1 MEDLHVYGNRIIF
14 ALNKTC
20 MNTQTLLS
28 IIADQREEL
37 LTNDYSD
44 FCSRPEE
51 SRLDLKSNLAQVV
64 IGVRRCGK
72 STLCEMF
79 LRQKNVEFAYVN
91 FDDDRMQD
99 FTTNDLD
106 CLLEALY
113 MTYGD
118 FKCLFLDE
126 IQNVKAWPLFVNR
139 LLRQKLHI
147 FITGS
152 NSKLLS
158 NELST
163 HLTGRNN
170 KVELYP
176 FSYSEYCAMKN
187 IDTTSL
193 STKAK
198 GVRKSILHEYLQQGG
213 FPELFNESNRRG
225 YVNGL
230 LDAIIKNDIAKRF
243 KVRNVE
249 ALRRISAYLLDN
261 YCQEFVAKTVGEL
274 FGVSNH
280 TAENYY
286 AYLKE
291 AFLLIGIKRFSY
303 KSKDRVRNEKV
314 YVVDTTFV
322 TERDDNFSIDNL
334 GWKLENVVCVE
345 LMRRYKPMFCDIF
358 YYRDASSQ
366 VDFVIA
372 KDGNVRELI
381 QVSYDISAEKTRNR
395 EIRGLKNAAKKLNCN
410 NLTLITFEEQK
421 TIDIEDFT
429 INVIPA
435 TEWLLDK

>member
-1 MEDLHVYGNRIIF
+1 
-14 ALNKTC
+14 
-20 MNTQTLLS
+20 MNTQKLLS
-28 IIADQREEL
+28 IVADQRDEL
-37 LTNDYSD
+37 SANDYSE
-44 FCSRPEE
+44 FCARPEE
-51 SRLDLKSNLAQVV
+51 KQLDLKSNRAQVV
-64 IGVRRCGK
+64 IGVRRSGK

-79 LRQKNVEFAYVN
+79 LKQKNVEFAYVN
-91 FDDDRMQD
+91 FDDNRLEHMQS
-99 FTTNDLD
+99 NDLD
-106 CLLEALY
+106 NLLEALY
-113 MTYGD
+113 MTYGE
-118 FKCLFLDE
+118 FKYLFLDE
-126 IQNVKAWPLFVNR
+126 IQNIEGWPLFINR

-158 NELST
+158 KELST

-176 FSYSEYCAMKN
+176 FSFTEYCAMNKVN
-187 IDTTSL
+187 TTSL

-198 GVRKSILHEYLQQGG
+198 GLRKSTLHEYLLQGG

-225 YVNGL
+225 YINGL

-249 ALRRISAYLLDN
+249 ALRRIAAYLADN

-286 AYLKE
+286 SYLKE
-291 AFLLIGIKRFSY
+291 AFLLVGVNRFSY

-314 YVVDTTFV
+314 YVVDTAFV
-322 TERDDNFSIDNL
+322 TEREDNFSLENL
-334 GWKLENVVCVE
+334 GWKLENVVCIE
-345 LMRRYKPMFCDIF
+345 LMRRYKPLFCDIF
-358 YYRDASSQ
+358 YYKEAASQ

-372 KDGNVRELI
+372 KDGNVQELI
-381 QVSYDISAEKTRNR
+381 QVSYDISTEKTRNR
-395 EIRGLKNAAKKLNCN
+395 EIRGLKNAAKKLKCN
-410 NLTLITFEEQK
+410 NLTLVTFEEQD
-421 TIDIEDFT
+421 TIEEDGYN

-435 TEWLLDK
+435 TEWLLSK

>member
-1 MEDLHVYGNRIIF
+1 
-14 ALNKTC
+14 
-20 MNTQTLLS
+20 MNTHTLLS
-28 IIADQREEL
+28 IVADQREEL
-37 LTNDYSD
+37 LANDYSEL
-44 FCSRPEE
+44 CPRPEE
-51 SRLDLKSNLAQVV
+51 SQLDPKSNRAQVV

-79 LRQKNVEFAYVN
+79 LKRKGIEFAYVN
-91 FDDDRMQD
+91 FDDDRMKD
-99 FTTNDLD
+99 MKADDLD
-106 CLLEALY
+106 RLLEALY

-118 FKCLFLDE
+118 FKYLFLDE
-126 IQNVKAWPLFVNR
+126 IQNIEGWPLFVNR
-139 LLRQKLHI
+139 LLRQKM
-147 FITGS
+147 
-152 NSKLLS
+152 
-158 NELST
+158 

-176 FSYSEYCAMKN
+176 FSFSEYSEMKR
-187 IDTTSL
+187 IDMTSL

-198 GVRKSILHEYLQQGG
+198 GFRKSALHEYLQQGG

-225 YVNGL
+225 YINGL

-249 ALRRISAYLLDN
+249 ALRRIAAYLADN

-286 AYLKE
+286 SYLKE
-291 AFLLIGIKRFSY
+291 AFLLIGINRFSY
-303 KSKDRVRNEKV
+303 KSKERVRNEKV
-314 YVVDTTFV
+314 YVVDTAFV
-322 TERDDNFSIDNL
+322 TEREENFSLENL
-334 GWKLENVVCVE
+334 GWKLENVVCIE
-345 LMRRYKPMFCDIF
+345 LLRRYKPLFCDVF
-358 YYRDASSQ
+358 YYKEESSQ

-381 QVSYDISAEKTRNR
+381 QVSYDISTEKTRNR
-395 EIRGLKNAAKKLNCN
+395 EIRGLKNAAKKLKCN
-410 NLTLITFEEQK
+410 NLTLITFEEHE
-421 TIDIEDFT
+421 TIEEDGYT

-435 TEWLLDK
+435 TEWLLPQ

>member
-1 MEDLHVYGNRIIF
+1 
-14 ALNKTC
+14 
-20 MNTQTLLS
+20 MNTQTLLT
-28 IIADQREEL
+28 IVADQREEL
-37 LTNDYSD
+37 LANDYSD
-44 FCSRPEE
+44 LCSRPEE
-51 SRLDLKSNLAQVV
+51 SQLDLKSNLAQVV

-79 LRQKNVEFAYVN
+79 LKQKGVEFAYVN
-91 FDDDRMQD
+91 FDDDRLGDMKS
-99 FTTNDLD
+99 NDLD
-106 CLLEALY
+106 RLLEALY
-113 MTYGD
+113 MTYGE
-118 FKCLFLDE
+118 FEYLFLDE
-126 IQNVKAWPLFVNR
+126 IQNIEGWPLFVNR
-139 LLRQKLHI
+139 LLRQKIHL

-176 FSYSEYCAMKN
+176 FSFSEYCAMKKV
-187 IDTTSL
+187 DATSL

-198 GVRKSILHEYLQQGG
+198 ALRKGALHEYLQQGG

-225 YVNGL
+225 YINGL

-249 ALRRISAYLLDN
+249 ALRRISAYLADN

-286 AYLKE
+286 SYLKE
-291 AFLLIGIKRFSY
+291 AFLLIGVNRFSY

-314 YVVDTTFV
+314 YVVDTAFV
-322 TERDDNFSIDNL
+322 TERKDNFSLENI
-334 GWKLENVVCVE
+334 GWKLEN
-345 LMRRYKPMFCDIF
+345 I
-358 YYRDASSQ
+358 
-366 VDFVIA
+366 
-372 KDGNVRELI
+372 
-381 QVSYDISAEKTRNR
+381 
-395 EIRGLKNAAKKLNCN
+395 
-410 NLTLITFEEQK
+410 
-421 TIDIEDFT
+421 
-429 INVIPA
+429 
-435 TEWLLDK
+435 

>member
-1 MEDLHVYGNRIIF
+1 
-14 ALNKTC
+14 

-28 IIADQREEL
+28 IVADQREEL
-37 LTNDYSD
+37 LANDYSEL
-44 FCSRPEE
+44 CRRPEE
-51 SRLDLKSNLAQVV
+51 SQFDLKSNMAQVV

-79 LRQKNVEFAYVN
+79 LKQKGVDFAYVN
-91 FDDDRMQD
+91 FDDDRLGNMES
-99 FTTNDLD
+99 NDLD
-106 CLLEALY
+106 RLLEALY
-113 MTYGD
+113 MTYGE
-118 FKCLFLDE
+118 FEYLFLDE
-126 IQNVKAWPLFVNR
+126 IQNIEGWPLFVNR

-176 FSYSEYCAMKN
+176 FSFSEYCAMKKV
-187 IDTTSL
+187 DATSL

-198 GVRKSILHEYLQQGG
+198 ALRKGALHEYLQQGG

-225 YVNGL
+225 YINGL
-230 LDAIIKNDIAKRF
+230 LDAIIRNDIAKRF

-249 ALRRISAYLLDN
+249 ALRRISAYLVDN

-286 AYLKE
+286 SYLKE
-291 AFLLIGIKRFSY
+291 AFLLIGVNRFSY

-314 YVVDTTFV
+314 YVVDTAFV
-322 TERDDNFSIDNL
+322 TERKDNFSLENI
-334 GWKLENVVCVE
+334 GWKLENIVCVE
-345 LMRRYKPMFCDIF
+345 LLRRYRPAYCDVF
-358 YYRDASSQ
+358 YYKDASSQ

-372 KDGNVRELI
+372 KDGNVQELI
-381 QVSYDISAEKTRNR
+381 QVSYDISTEKTRNR

-410 NLTLITFEEQK
+410 NLTLVTFEEHE
-421 TIDIEDFT
+421 TIEEDGCT

-435 TEWLLDK
+435 TEWLLGK

>member
-1 MEDLHVYGNRIIF
+1 
-14 ALNKTC
+14 

-28 IIADQREEL
+28 IVADQREEL
-37 LTNDYSD
+37 LANDYSEL
-44 FCSRPEE
+44 CPRPEE
-51 SRLDLKSNLAQVV
+51 SQLDLKSNRAQVV

-79 LRQKNVEFAYVN
+79 LKQKGIDFAYVN
-91 FDDDRMQD
+91 FDDDRMED
-99 FTTNDLD
+99 MKASDLD
-106 CLLEALY
+106 HLLEALY
-113 MTYGD
+113 MTYGE
-118 FKCLFLDE
+118 FKYLFLDE
-126 IQNVKAWPLFVNR
+126 IQNIEGWPLFVNR
-139 LLRQKLHI
+139 LLRQKMHL

-158 NELST
+158 KELST

-176 FSYSEYCAMKN
+176 FSYSEYCAMKK

-198 GVRKSILHEYLQQGG
+198 GIRKSTLHEYLLQGG

-225 YVNGL
+225 YINGL

-249 ALRRISAYLLDN
+249 ALRRIAAYLADN

-286 AYLKE
+286 SYLKE
-291 AFLLIGIKRFSY
+291 AFLLVGVNRFSY

-314 YVVDTTFV
+314 YVVDTAFV
-322 TERDDNFSIDNL
+322 TEREDNFSLENL
-334 GWKLENVVCVE
+334 GWKLENIVCIE
-345 LMRRYKPMFCDIF
+345 LMRRYKPLFCDVF
-358 YYRDASSQ
+358 YYKETSSQ

-372 KDGNVRELI
+372 KDGNVQELI
-381 QVSYDISAEKTRNR
+381 QVSYDISTEKTRNR
-395 EIRGLKNAAKKLNCN
+395 EIRGLKNAAKKLKCN
-410 NLTLITFEEQK
+410 NLTLITFEEQE
-421 TIDIEDFT
+421 TIEKDGYT
-429 INVIPA
+429 INVVPA
-435 TEWLLDK
+435 TEWLLKK

>member
-1 MEDLHVYGNRIIF
+1 
-14 ALNKTC
+14 

-28 IIADQREEL
+28 IVADQREEL
-37 LTNDYSD
+37 LANDYSEL
-44 FCSRPEE
+44 CHRSEE
-51 SRLDLKSNLAQVV
+51 SQLDLKSNMAQVV

-79 LRQKNVEFAYVN
+79 LKQKGVDFAYVN
-91 FDDDRMQD
+91 FDDDRLGNMGS
-99 FTTNDLD
+99 NDLD
-106 CLLEALY
+106 RLLEALY
-113 MTYGD
+113 MTYGE
-118 FKCLFLDE
+118 FEYLFLDE
-126 IQNVKAWPLFVNR
+126 IQNIEGWPLFVNR

-176 FSYSEYCAMKN
+176 FSFSEYCAMKKV
-187 IDTTSL
+187 DATSL

-198 GVRKSILHEYLQQGG
+198 ALRKGALHEYLQQGG

-225 YVNGL
+225 YINGL
-230 LDAIIKNDIAKRF
+230 LDAIIRNDIAKRF

-249 ALRRISAYLLDN
+249 ALRRISAYLADN

-286 AYLKE
+286 SYLKE
-291 AFLLIGIKRFSY
+291 AFLLVGVNRFSY

-314 YVVDTTFV
+314 YVVDTAFV
-322 TERDDNFSIDNL
+322 TERKDNFSLENI
-334 GWKLENVVCVE
+334 GWKLENIVCVE
-345 LMRRYKPMFCDIF
+345 LLRRYRPAYCDVF
-358 YYRDASSQ
+358 YYKDASSQ
-366 VDFVIA
+366 VDFVIS
-372 KDGNVRELI
+372 KDGNVQELI
-381 QVSYDISAEKTRNR
+381 QVSYDISTEKTRNR

-410 NLTLITFEEQK
+410 NLTLVTFEEHE
-421 TIDIEDFT
+421 TIEEDGCT

-435 TEWLLDK
+435 TEWLLGK

>member
-1 MEDLHVYGNRIIF
+1 MTI
-14 ALNKTC
+14 
-20 MNTQTLLS
+20 QTLLS
-28 IIADQREEL
+28 IVADQREEL
-37 LTNDYSD
+37 SANDYSG
-44 FCSRPEE
+44 FSSRPEE
-51 SRLDLKSNLAQVV
+51 SQFDLKSNRAQVV

-79 LRQKNVEFAYVN
+79 LKSKNIEFAYVN
-91 FDDDRMQD
+91 FDDDRLEGLR
-99 FTTNDLD
+99 TSDLD
-106 CLLEALY
+106 LLLEALY

-118 FKCLFLDE
+118 FKYLFLDE
-126 IQNVKAWPLFVNR
+126 IQNVEAWPLFVNR
-139 LLRQKLHI
+139 LLRQKVHL

-170 KVELYP
+170 KIELYP
-176 FSYSEYCAMKN
+176 FSFSEYSKMKK

-198 GVRKSILHEYLQQGG
+198 GLRKRTLHEYLQQGG
-213 FPELFNESNRRG
+213 FPELFNESNRRS

-230 LDAIIKNDIAKRF
+230 FDAIIKNDIANRF

-249 ALRRISAYLLDN
+249 ALRRIAAYLSDN
-261 YCQEFVAKTVGEL
+261 YCQEFVAKTVGSL

-286 AYLKE
+286 SYLKE
-291 AFLLIGIKRFSY
+291 AFLLVGINRFSY
-303 KSKDRVRNEKV
+303 KSKVRARNEKV
-314 YVVDTTFV
+314 YIVDTAFV
-322 TERDDNFSIDNL
+322 TERDDSFSPENL
-334 GWKLENVVCVE
+334 GWKLENVVCIE
-345 LMRRYKPMFCDIF
+345 LLRRYKPLFCDIF
-358 YYRDASSQ
+358 YYKEATSE

-381 QVSYDISAEKTRNR
+381 QVSYDLSSEKTRNR
-395 EIRGLKNAAKKLNCN
+395 EVKGLKNAAMKLKCD
-410 NLTLITFEEQK
+410 NLTLITFEENG
-421 TIDIEDFT
+421 TIESDGRT
-429 INVIPA
+429 IKVVPA
-435 TEWLLDK
+435 TEWLLGRWR

>member
-1 MEDLHVYGNRIIF
+1 
-14 ALNKTC
+14 

-28 IIADQREEL
+28 IVADQREEL
-37 LTNDYSD
+37 LANDYLELCHRS
-44 FCSRPEE
+44 EE
-51 SRLDLKSNLAQVV
+51 TQLDLKSNMAQVV

-79 LRQKNVEFAYVN
+79 LKQKGVDFAYVN
-91 FDDDRMQD
+91 FDDDRLGDMNS
-99 FTTNDLD
+99 NDLD
-106 CLLEALY
+106 RLLEALY
-113 MTYGD
+113 MTYGE
-118 FKCLFLDE
+118 FEYLFLDE
-126 IQNVKAWPLFVNR
+126 IQNIEGWPLFVNR

-176 FSYSEYCAMKN
+176 FSFSEYCAMKKV
-187 IDTTSL
+187 DTTSL

-198 GVRKSILHEYLQQGG
+198 ALRKGALHEYLQQGG

-225 YVNGL
+225 YINGL
-230 LDAIIKNDIAKRF
+230 LDAIIRNDIAKRF

-249 ALRRISAYLLDN
+249 ALRRISAYLADN

-286 AYLKE
+286 SYLKE
-291 AFLLIGIKRFSY
+291 AFLLIGVNRFSY

-314 YVVDTTFV
+314 YVVDTAFV
-322 TERDDNFSIDNL
+322 TERKDNFSLENI
-334 GWKLENVVCVE
+334 GWKLENIVCVE
-345 LMRRYKPMFCDIF
+345 LLRRYRPSYCDVF
-358 YYRDASSQ
+358 YYKDASSQ

-372 KDGNVRELI
+372 KDSNVQELI
-381 QVSYDISAEKTRNR
+381 QVSYDISTEKTRNR

-410 NLTLITFEEQK
+410 NLTLVTFEEHE
-421 TIDIEDFT
+421 TIEEDGCT

-435 TEWLLDK
+435 TEWLLGK

>member
-1 MEDLHVYGNRIIF
+1 
-14 ALNKTC
+14 
-20 MNTQTLLS
+20 MNIQTLLS
-28 IIADQREEL
+28 IAADQRDEL
-37 LTNDYSD
+37 LANDYSE
-44 FCSRPEE
+44 FCTRSEE
-51 SRLDLKSNLAQVV
+51 SQLDLNSNRAQVV

-79 LRQKNVEFAYVN
+79 LKQNGIGFAYVN
-91 FDDDRMQD
+91 FDDDRMED
-99 FTTNDLD
+99 MKGSDLD
-106 CLLEALY
+106 RLLEALY
-113 MTYGD
+113 MTYGE
-118 FKCLFLDE
+118 FKYLYLDE
-126 IQNVKAWPLFVNR
+126 IQNIDGWPLFVNR
-139 LLRQKLHI
+139 LLRQKMHL

-170 KVELYP
+170 TVELYP
-176 FSYSEYCAMKN
+176 FSFSEYCAMKKM
-187 IDTTSL
+187 DATSL

-198 GVRKSILHEYLQQGG
+198 GLRKSTLHEYLQHGG

-225 YVNGL
+225 YINGL

-249 ALRRISAYLLDN
+249 ALRRIAAYLADN

-286 AYLKE
+286 SYLKE
-291 AFLLIGIKRFSY
+291 AFLLVGVNRFSY

-314 YVVDTTFV
+314 YVVDTAFV
-322 TERDDNFSIDNL
+322 TEREDNFSFENL
-334 GWKLENVVCVE
+334 GWKLENVVCIE
-345 LMRRYKPMFCDIF
+345 LMRRYKPLFCDVF
-358 YYRDASSQ
+358 YYKDTSSQ

-372 KDGNVRELI
+372 KDGNVQELI
-381 QVSYDISAEKTRNR
+381 QVSYDISNEKTRNR
-395 EIRGLKNAAKKLNCN
+395 EIRGLRNAAKKLKCD
-410 NLTLITFEEQK
+410 NLMLVTFEEHR
-421 TIDIEDFT
+421 TVAVDGYT
-429 INVIPA
+429 INIIPA
-435 TEWLLDK
+435 TEWLLDR

>member
-1 MEDLHVYGNRIIF
+1 
-14 ALNKTC
+14 

-28 IIADQREEL
+28 VVADQREEL
-37 LTNDYSD
+37 LMNDSAE
-44 FCSRPEE
+44 FCTRPEE
-51 SRLDLKSNLAQVV
+51 SQLDLKSNMAQVV

-72 STLCEMF
+72 STLCEMY
-79 LRQKNVEFAYVN
+79 LKQKNVEFAYVN
-91 FDDDRMQD
+91 FDDDRMKD
-99 FTTNDLD
+99 MSASDLD
-106 CLLEALY
+106 RLLEALY
-113 MTYGD
+113 MIYGE

-126 IQNVKAWPLFVNR
+126 IQNVEGWPLFVNR
-139 LLRQKLHI
+139 LLRQKIHL

-176 FSYSEYCAMKN
+176 FSFSEYCAMKK

-198 GVRKSILHEYLQQGG
+198 AIRKSTLHEYLQHGG

-225 YVNGL
+225 YINGL

-249 ALRRISAYLLDN
+249 ALRRISAYLTDN
-261 YCQEFVAKTVGEL
+261 YCQEFVAKTVGDL

-286 AYLKE
+286 SYLKE
-291 AFLLIGIKRFSY
+291 AFLLIGINRFSY

-314 YVVDTTFV
+314 YVVDTAFS
-322 TERDDNFSIDNL
+322 TERDDNFSLENL

-345 LMRRYKPMFCDIF
+345 LMRRYKPMFCDVF
-358 YYRDASSQ
+358 YYKDTSSQ
-366 VDFVIA
+366 VDFVVA

-381 QVSYDISAEKTRNR
+381 QVSYDISNEKTRKR
-395 EIRGLKNAAKKLNCN
+395 EIRGLKNAAKQLKCN
-410 NLTLITFEEQK
+410 NLTLITFEDNE
-421 TIDIEDFT
+421 TIEEDCLT

-435 TEWLLDK
+435 IEWLLR

>member
-1 MEDLHVYGNRIIF
+1 
-14 ALNKTC
+14 

-28 IIADQREEL
+28 IVADQREEL
-37 LTNDYSD
+37 LANDYSEL
-44 FCSRPEE
+44 CRRPEE
-51 SRLDLKSNLAQVV
+51 SQFDLKSNMAQVV

-79 LRQKNVEFAYVN
+79 LKQKDVEFAYVN
-91 FDDDRMQD
+91 FDDDRLGDMNS
-99 FTTNDLD
+99 NDLD
-106 CLLEALY
+106 RLLEALY
-113 MTYGD
+113 MTYGE
-118 FKCLFLDE
+118 FEYLFLDE
-126 IQNVKAWPLFVNR
+126 IQNIEGWPLFVNR

-176 FSYSEYCAMKN
+176 FSFSEYCAMKKV
-187 IDTTSL
+187 DATSL

-198 GVRKSILHEYLQQGG
+198 ALRKGALHEYLQQGG
-213 FPELFNESNRRG
+213 FPELFNESYRRG
-225 YVNGL
+225 YINGL
-230 LDAIIKNDIAKRF
+230 LDAIIRNDIAKRF

-249 ALRRISAYLLDN
+249 ALRRISAYLADN

-286 AYLKE
+286 SYLKE
-291 AFLLIGIKRFSY
+291 AFLLIGVNRFSY

-314 YVVDTTFV
+314 YVVDTAFV
-322 TERDDNFSIDNL
+322 TERKDNFSLENI
-334 GWKLENVVCVE
+334 GWKLENIVCVE
-345 LMRRYKPMFCDIF
+345 LLRRYTPAYCDVF
-358 YYRDASSQ
+358 YYKDASSQ

-372 KDGNVRELI
+372 KDSNVQELI
-381 QVSYDISAEKTRNR
+381 QVSYDISTEKTRNR

-410 NLTLITFEEQK
+410 NLTLVTFEEHE
-421 TIDIEDFT
+421 TIEEDGCT

-435 TEWLLDK
+435 TEWLLGK

>member
-1 MEDLHVYGNRIIF
+1 
-14 ALNKTC
+14 
-20 MNTQTLLS
+20 MNTQALLS
-28 IIADQREEL
+28 IVADQREEL
-37 LTNDYSD
+37 QANDYEVL
-44 FCSRPEE
+44 CSRPEE
-51 SRLDLKSNLAQVV
+51 TQLDLKSNRAQVV

-79 LRQKNVEFAYVN
+79 LKQKGVEFAYIN
-91 FDDDRMQD
+91 FDDDRMED
-99 FTTNDLD
+99 MKASDLD
-106 CLLEALY
+106 SLLEALY

-118 FKCLFLDE
+118 FKYLFLDE
-126 IQNVKAWPLFVNR
+126 IQNIDGWPLFVNR
-139 LLRQKLHI
+139 LLRQKIHL

-176 FSYSEYCAMKN
+176 FSFSEYCAMKKV
-187 IDTTSL
+187 DTTSL

-198 GVRKSILHEYLQQGG
+198 GLRKSSLHEFLQQGG

-230 LDAIIKNDIAKRF
+230 LDAIIKIDIAKRF

-249 ALRRISAYLLDN
+249 ALRRIAAYLADN

-286 AYLKE
+286 SYLKE
-291 AFLLIGIKRFSY
+291 AFLLVGVNRFSY

-314 YVVDTTFV
+314 YVVDTAFV
-322 TERDDNFSIDNL
+322 TEREDNFSLENL
-334 GWKLENVVCVE
+334 GWKLENIVCIE
-345 LMRRYKPMFCDIF
+345 LMRRYKPLFCDVF
-358 YYRDASSQ
+358 YYKETSSQ
-366 VDFVIA
+366 VDFVVA
-372 KDGNVRELI
+372 KDGNVQELI
-381 QVSYDISAEKTRNR
+381 QVSYDISTEKTRNR
-395 EIRGLKNAAKKLNCN
+395 EIRGLKNAAKKLKCN
-410 NLTLITFEEQK
+410 NLTLITFEEHE
-421 TIDIEDFT
+421 TIEEEGYT
-429 INVIPA
+429 INIVPA
-435 TEWLLDK
+435 TEWLLNK

>member
-1 MEDLHVYGNRIIF
+1 
-14 ALNKTC
+14 

-28 IIADQREEL
+28 IVADQREEL
-37 LTNDYSD
+37 LANDYSEL
-44 FCSRPEE
+44 CSRPEE
-51 SRLDLKSNLAQVV
+51 SQLDLKSNRAQVV

-79 LRQKNVEFAYVN
+79 LKQKGIEFAYVN
-91 FDDDRMQD
+91 FDDDRMED
-99 FTTNDLD
+99 MKASDLD
-106 CLLEALY
+106 RLLEALY

-118 FKCLFLDE
+118 FKYLFLDE
-126 IQNVKAWPLFVNR
+126 IQNIDGWPLFVNR
-139 LLRQKLHI
+139 LLRQKIHL

-170 KVELYP
+170 KVELFP
-176 FSYSEYCAMKN
+176 FSFSEYCAMKK

-198 GVRKSILHEYLQQGG
+198 GLRKSSLHEYLQQGG
-213 FPELFNESNRRG
+213 FPELFNESNRRS

-230 LDAIIKNDIAKRF
+230 LDAIIKIDIAKRF

-249 ALRRISAYLLDN
+249 ALRRIAAYLADN

-286 AYLKE
+286 SYLKE
-291 AFLLIGIKRFSY
+291 AFLLVGVNRFSY

-314 YVVDTTFV
+314 YVVDTAFV
-322 TERDDNFSIDNL
+322 TEREDNFSLENL
-334 GWKLENVVCVE
+334 GWKLENIVCIE
-345 LMRRYKPMFCDIF
+345 LMRRHKPLFCDIF
-358 YYRDASSQ
+358 YYKETSSQ

-372 KDGNVRELI
+372 KDGNVQELI
-381 QVSYDISAEKTRNR
+381 QVSYDISTEKARKR
-395 EIRGLKNAAKKLNCN
+395 EIRGLKNAAKKLKCN
-410 NLTLITFEEQK
+410 NLTLITFEEHE
-421 TIDIEDFT
+421 TIEEDGYT
-429 INVIPA
+429 VHVIPA
-435 TEWLLDK
+435 TEWLLNK

>member
-1 MEDLHVYGNRIIF
+1 
-14 ALNKTC
+14 

-28 IIADQREEL
+28 IVADQREEL
-37 LTNDYSD
+37 LANDYSEL
-44 FCSRPEE
+44 CPRPEE
-51 SRLDLKSNLAQVV
+51 SQLDLKSNRAQVV

-79 LRQKNVEFAYVN
+79 LKQKGIDFAYVN
-91 FDDDRMQD
+91 FDDDRMED
-99 FTTNDLD
+99 MKASDLD
-106 CLLEALY
+106 HLLEALY
-113 MTYGD
+113 MTYGE
-118 FKCLFLDE
+118 FKYLFLDE
-126 IQNVKAWPLFVNR
+126 IQNIEGWPLFVNR
-139 LLRQKLHI
+139 LLRQKMHL

-158 NELST
+158 KELST

-176 FSYSEYCAMKN
+176 FSYSEYCAMKK

-198 GVRKSILHEYLQQGG
+198 GIRKSTLHEYLLQGG
-213 FPELFNESNRRG
+213 FPE
-225 YVNGL
+225 L

-249 ALRRISAYLLDN
+249 ALRRIAAYLADN

-286 AYLKE
+286 SYLKE
-291 AFLLIGIKRFSY
+291 AFLLVGVNRFSY

-314 YVVDTTFV
+314 YVVDTAFV
-322 TERDDNFSIDNL
+322 TEREDNFSLENL
-334 GWKLENVVCVE
+334 GWKLENIVCIE
-345 LMRRYKPMFCDIF
+345 LMRRYKPLFCDVF
-358 YYRDASSQ
+358 YYKETSSQ

-372 KDGNVRELI
+372 KDGNVQELI
-381 QVSYDISAEKTRNR
+381 QVSYDISTEKTRNR
-395 EIRGLKNAAKKLNCN
+395 EIRGLKNAAKKLKCN
-410 NLTLITFEEQK
+410 NLTLVTFEEQE
-421 TIDIEDFT
+421 TIEEDGYT
-429 INVIPA
+429 INVVPA
-435 TEWLLDK
+435 TEWLLNK

>member
-1 MEDLHVYGNRIIF
+1 
-14 ALNKTC
+14 

-28 IIADQREEL
+28 VVADQREEL
-37 LTNDYSD
+37 LMNDYAE
-44 FCSRPEE
+44 FCTRPEE
-51 SRLDLKSNLAQVV
+51 SQLDLKSNMAQVV

-72 STLCEMF
+72 STLCEMY
-79 LRQKNVEFAYVN
+79 LKQKNVEFAYVN
-91 FDDDRMQD
+91 FDDDRMKD
-99 FTTNDLD
+99 MSASDLD
-106 CLLEALY
+106 RLLEALY
-113 MTYGD
+113 MTYGE
-118 FKCLFLDE
+118 FKYLFLDE
-126 IQNVKAWPLFVNR
+126 IQNVEGWPLFVNR
-139 LLRQKLHI
+139 LLRQKIHL

-176 FSYSEYCAMKN
+176 FSFSEYCAMKK
-187 IDTTSL
+187 IDATSL

-198 GVRKSILHEYLQQGG
+198 AIRKCTLHEYLQLGG
-213 FPELFNESNRRG
+213 FPELFYESNRRG
-225 YVNGL
+225 YINGL

-249 ALRRISAYLLDN
+249 ALRRISAYLADN
-261 YCQEFVAKTVGEL
+261 YCQEFVAKTIGEL

-286 AYLKE
+286 SYLKE
-291 AFLLIGIKRFSY
+291 AFLLIGINRFSY
-303 KSKDRVRNEKV
+303 KSKERVRNEKV
-314 YVVDTTFV
+314 YVVDTVFS
-322 TERDDNFSIDNL
+322 TERDDNFSLENL

-345 LMRRYKPMFCDIF
+345 LMRRYKPMFCDVF
-358 YYRDASSQ
+358 YYKDTSSQ
-366 VDFVIA
+366 VDFVVA

-381 QVSYDISAEKTRNR
+381 QVSYDISNEKTRKR
-395 EIRGLKNAAKKLNCN
+395 EIRGLKNAAKQLKCN
-410 NLTLITFEEQK
+410 NLTLITFEDNE
-421 TIDIEDFT
+421 TIEEDGLT

-435 TEWLLDK
+435 TEWLLR

>member
-1 MEDLHVYGNRIIF
+1 
-14 ALNKTC
+14 

-28 IIADQREEL
+28 IVADQREEL
-37 LTNDYSD
+37 LANDYSEL
-44 FCSRPEE
+44 CRRPEE
-51 SRLDLKSNLAQVV
+51 SQFDLKSNMAQVV

-79 LRQKNVEFAYVN
+79 LKQKDVEFAYVN
-91 FDDDRMQD
+91 FDDDRLGDMNS
-99 FTTNDLD
+99 NDLD
-106 CLLEALY
+106 RLLEALY
-113 MTYGD
+113 MTYGE
-118 FKCLFLDE
+118 FEYLFLDE
-126 IQNVKAWPLFVNR
+126 IQNIEGWPLFVNR
-139 LLRQKLHI
+139 KLRQKLHI

-176 FSYSEYCAMKN
+176 FSFSEYCAMKKV
-187 IDTTSL
+187 DATSL

-198 GVRKSILHEYLQQGG
+198 ALRKGALHEYLQQGG

-225 YVNGL
+225 YINGL
-230 LDAIIKNDIAKRF
+230 LDAIIRNDIAKRF

-249 ALRRISAYLLDN
+249 ALRRISAYLADN

-286 AYLKE
+286 SYLKE
-291 AFLLIGIKRFSY
+291 AFLLIGVNRFSY

-314 YVVDTTFV
+314 YVVDTAFV
-322 TERDDNFSIDNL
+322 TERKDNFSLENI
-334 GWKLENVVCVE
+334 GWKLENIVCVE
-345 LMRRYKPMFCDIF
+345 LLRRYKPAYCDVF
-358 YYRDASSQ
+358 YYKDASSQ

-372 KDGNVRELI
+372 KDGNVQELI
-381 QVSYDISAEKTRNR
+381 QVSYDISTEKTRNR

-410 NLTLITFEEQK
+410 NLTLVTFEEHE
-421 TIDIEDFT
+421 TIEEDGCT

-435 TEWLLDK
+435 TEWLLGK

>member
-1 MEDLHVYGNRIIF
+1 
-14 ALNKTC
+14 

-28 IIADQREEL
+28 IVADQREEL
-37 LTNDYSD
+37 LANDYSEL
-44 FCSRPEE
+44 CHRSEE
-51 SRLDLKSNLAQVV
+51 SQLDLKSNMAQVV

-79 LRQKNVEFAYVN
+79 LKQKDVEFAYVN
-91 FDDDRMQD
+91 FDDDRLGDMNS
-99 FTTNDLD
+99 NDLD
-106 CLLEALY
+106 RLLEALY
-113 MTYGD
+113 MTYGE
-118 FKCLFLDE
+118 FEYLFLDE
-126 IQNVKAWPLFVNR
+126 IQNIEGWPLFVNR

-176 FSYSEYCAMKN
+176 FSFSEYCAMKKV
-187 IDTTSL
+187 DATSL

-198 GVRKSILHEYLQQGG
+198 ALRKGALHEYLQQGG
-213 FPELFNESNRRG
+213 FPELFSESNRRG
-225 YVNGL
+225 YINGL
-230 LDAIIKNDIAKRF
+230 LDAIIRNDIAKRF

-249 ALRRISAYLLDN
+249 ALRRISAYLADN

-286 AYLKE
+286 SYLKE
-291 AFLLIGIKRFSY
+291 AFLLIGVNRFSY

-314 YVVDTTFV
+314 YVVDTAFV
-322 TERDDNFSIDNL
+322 TERKDNFSLENI

-345 LMRRYKPMFCDIF
+345 LLRRYRPAYCDVF
-358 YYRDASSQ
+358 YYKDASSQ

-372 KDGNVRELI
+372 KDGNVQELI
-381 QVSYDISAEKTRNR
+381 QVSYDISTEKTRNR
-395 EIRGLKNAAKKLNCN
+395 EIRGLKNASKKLNCN
-410 NLTLITFEEQK
+410 NLTLITFEEHE
-421 TIDIEDFT
+421 TIEEDGCI

-435 TEWLLDK
+435 TEWLLGK